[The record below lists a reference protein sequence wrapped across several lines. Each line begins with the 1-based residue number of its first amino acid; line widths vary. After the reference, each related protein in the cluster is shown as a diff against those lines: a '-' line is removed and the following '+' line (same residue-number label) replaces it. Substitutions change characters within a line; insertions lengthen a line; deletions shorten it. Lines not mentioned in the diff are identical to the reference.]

1 MFEVGRFRDVC
12 VLGSDQANLSLSA
25 SFLLECWMVL
35 FVIRRAGPY
44 VAALDSRALLSAL
57 AVCLLACL
65 LLLLLGP
72 DSLSWLVGYG
82 VGRWYLVRPGVS
94 QHGSIN
100 SDRGQSGR
108 RYRVGARHQPPCHV
122 STDVLSWERKSCLV
136 RACEGGTLVVRA
148 PGLTVDASEK
158 QGPLPPSPIPVT
170 HRDNLHP
177 AGGGG
182 GYPFPHR
189 KQAGLSWV
197 PESCKMKPTCL
208 VHIYG
213 IVDLVMLRG
222 VNRPQF
228 TINPWRGRAGRRRR
242 RPLS

>member
-12 VLGSDQANLSLSA
+12 VLGSDQATSLSLSLI
-25 SFLLECWMVL
+25 SSRVL
-35 FVIRRAGPY
+35 GGAICNQESWSRWTWLHWTRGP
-44 VAALDSRALLSAL
+44 LLSAL
-57 AVCLLACL
+57 AVC

-136 RACEGGTLVVRA
+136 RACEGGTL
-148 PGLTVDASEK
+148 
-158 QGPLPPSPIPVT
+158 
-170 HRDNLHP
+170 
-177 AGGGG
+177 
-182 GYPFPHR
+182 
-189 KQAGLSWV
+189 
-197 PESCKMKPTCL
+197 
-208 VHIYG
+208 
-213 IVDLVMLRG
+213 
-222 VNRPQF
+222 
-228 TINPWRGRAGRRRR
+228 GRARPMSYSRRE
-242 RPLS
+242 